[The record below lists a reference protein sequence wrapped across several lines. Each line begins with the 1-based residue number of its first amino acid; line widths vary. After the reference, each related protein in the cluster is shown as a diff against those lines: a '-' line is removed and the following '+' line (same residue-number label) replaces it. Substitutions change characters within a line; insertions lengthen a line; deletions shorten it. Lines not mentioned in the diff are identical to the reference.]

1 MKGHTLRITQAAT
14 IAALYFIIN
23 FLQNLLLPG
32 STSLAIQFRI
42 AEALCVFALFT
53 PAAIPGLGIGCLLF
67 NLMSAGS
74 LPLDFLVGTIATL
87 LSALFMYRLRQVKLG
102 KYPLLSLLMPVA
114 FNGLIVGWELTVYL
128 GSPLLLNMFY
138 VAVGEAAV
146 MLVLGS
152 ALCFVLERHAGQFFG
167 R

>member
-1 MKGHTLRITQAAT
+1 MRDHSRYITQAAAV
-14 IAALYFIIN
+14 AALYFIIN

-53 PAAIPGLGIGCLLF
+53 PAAMPGLGIGCLLF

-87 LSALFMYRLRQVKLG
+87 LAALLMYRLRQVKLG
-102 KYPLLSLLMPVA
+102 AYPLLSLLMPVVC
-114 FNGLIVGWELTVYL
+114 NGLIIGCELTVYL
-128 GSPLLLNMFY
+128 GSPLLLNMLY
-138 VAVGEAAV
+138 VAIGEAAV
-146 MLVLGS
+146 ILTLGS
-152 ALCFVLERHAGQFFG
+152 ALYFVFEHHAGQLFG